1 MRAPRRF
8 ALLTLLAPM
17 LFAAAL
23 CSSGNP
29 CSRCVDIVSTVP
41 FSGAESHTYKLQR
54 DDKEIGKTVLS
65 IEPSGS
71 TFVLK
76 QESSD
81 DSGNADTSSVTVD
94 QATLKPVSGHREV
107 VDSGQRRVLDTAYE
121 AIDKDCSSKLVV
133 KLKQEV
139 FKPAAAEKP
148 DSTRSNP
155 LCVPQ
160 HAYDNDT
167 SLFLWRAIKF
177 EKGYVASYQT
187 VLTNRR
193 TTQVIDLL
201 VKDQQRVSTPA
212 GDFDAWLVEITAER
226 TTQQAWYAT
235 TPDHRLLKYN
245 NDGLIF
251 LLQE

>member
-1 MRAPRRF
+1 MRTPRRF
-8 ALLTLLAPM
+8 ALLLIVAPM

-23 CSSGNP
+23 CSSGSA

-41 FSGAESHTYKLQR
+41 FSGAESHTYTLQR
-54 DDKEIGKTVLS
+54 NDKEIGKTVLS
-65 IEPSGS
+65 IEPSGD

-81 DSGNADTSSVTVD
+81 DQGNADSSSVTVE

-107 VDSGQRRVLDTAYE
+107 IDKEQRRVLDATYE
-121 AIDKDCSSKLVV
+121 NIDKDCSSKLVV

-139 FKPAAAEKP
+139 FKPAAAEMP

-155 LCVPQ
+155 LCVPA

-167 SLFLWRAIKF
+167 SLFVWRALKF
-177 EKGYVASYQT
+177 DKGYTASYQT

-193 TTQVIDLL
+193 ATQVIDLL
-201 VKDQQRVSTPA
+201 VKDQQRVSTPS
-212 GDFDAWLVEITAER
+212 GDFDAWLVQIDADQ

-251 LLQE
+251 LLTD